1 MKPLKTRTMTALERL
16 KDMVGKPFLYKN
28 EEVVV
33 LNYCEGTGDDGDEVE
48 IYLNNGTTLVFNYIN
63 LPSKLEKFKPVS
75 TQVIVLAN
83 RRLDSVSTVNPTII
97 QQLRDTVMQQ
107 IEAVKKDPSA
117 VAQAKQVFQGVNTL
131 VNLAKTEL
139 EYRKYINGIDKEEG
153 KMH

>member
-1 MKPLKTRTMTALERL
+1 MTALERL

-63 LPSKLEKFKPVS
+63 LPAKLEKFKPIS

>member
-1 MKPLKTRTMTALERL
+1 MSALDRL
-16 KDMVGKPFLYKN
+16 NEMVGKPFLYKN

-33 LNYCEGTGDDGDEVE
+33 LNYYEGTGDDGDEVE
-48 IYLNNGTTLVFNYIN
+48 IYLNNGTTLVFSYIN
-63 LPSKLEKFKPVS
+63 LPAKLEKFKPVS
-75 TQVIVLAN
+75 AQVIVLAN
-83 RRLDSVSTVNPTII
+83 KRLDSVSTVNPTII

-139 EYRKYINGIDKEEG
+139 EYRKYINGIDKE
-153 KMH
+153 

>member
-1 MKPLKTRTMTALERL
+1 MTALERL

-83 RRLDSVSTVNPTII
+83 KRLDSVSTVNPTII

>member
-1 MKPLKTRTMTALERL
+1 MSALERL

-48 IYLNNGTTLVFNYIN
+48 IYLNNGTTLVFSYIN
-63 LPSKLEKFKPVS
+63 LPAKLEKFKPVS
-75 TQVIVLAN
+75 AQVIVLAN
-83 RRLDSVSTVNPTII
+83 KRLDSVSTVNPTII

>member
-1 MKPLKTRTMTALERL
+1 MSALDRL
-16 KDMVGKPFLYKN
+16 KEMVGKPFLYKN

-131 VNLAKTEL
+131 VNLDKAEL
-139 EYRKYINGIDKEEG
+139 VYRKYMNEFDKQQI
-153 KMH
+153 KQ

>member
-1 MKPLKTRTMTALERL
+1 MTALERL

>member
-1 MKPLKTRTMTALERL
+1 MSALDRL
-16 KDMVGKPFLYKN
+16 NEMVGKPFLYKN

-48 IYLNNGTTLVFNYIN
+48 IYLNNGTTLVFSYIN
-63 LPSKLEKFKPVS
+63 LPAKLEKFKPVS
-75 TQVIVLAN
+75 AQVIVLAN
-83 RRLDSVSTVNPTII
+83 KRLDSVSTVNPTII

>member
-1 MKPLKTRTMTALERL
+1 MSALDRL
-16 KDMVGKPFLYKN
+16 KEMVGKPFLYKN

-48 IYLNNGTTLVFNYIN
+48 IYLNNGTTLVFSYIN

-75 TQVIVLAN
+75 AQVIVLAN
-83 RRLDSVSTVNPTII
+83 KRLDSVSTVDPTII

>member
-1 MKPLKTRTMTALERL
+1 MSALDRL
-16 KDMVGKPFLYKN
+16 NEMVGKPFLYKN

-48 IYLNNGTTLVFNYIN
+48 IYLNNGTTLVFSYIN
-63 LPSKLEKFKPVS
+63 LPGKLEKFKPVS
-75 TQVIVLAN
+75 AQVIVLAN
-83 RRLDSVSTVNPTII
+83 KRLDSVSTVNPTII

-139 EYRKYINGIDKEEG
+139 EYRKYINGIDKE
-153 KMH
+153 

>member
-1 MKPLKTRTMTALERL
+1 MTALERL

-48 IYLNNGTTLVFNYIN
+48 IYLNNGTTLVFSYIN
-63 LPSKLEKFKPVS
+63 LPAKLEKFKPVS

-83 RRLDSVSTVNPTII
+83 KRLDSVSTVNPTII

>member
-1 MKPLKTRTMTALERL
+1 MSALDRL
-16 KDMVGKPFLYKN
+16 KEMVGKPFLYKN

-48 IYLNNGTTLVFNYIN
+48 IYLNNGTTLVFSYIN
-63 LPSKLEKFKPVS
+63 LPAKLEKFKPVS
-75 TQVIVLAN
+75 AQVIVLAN
-83 RRLDSVSTVNPTII
+83 KRLDSVSTVNPTII

-117 VAQAKQVFQGVNTL
+117 VSQAKQVFQGVNTL

-139 EYRKYINGIDKEEG
+139 EYRKYINELDKQPLN
-153 KMH
+153 K

>member
-1 MKPLKTRTMTALERL
+1 MSALDRL
-16 KDMVGKPFLYKN
+16 KEMVGKPFLYKN